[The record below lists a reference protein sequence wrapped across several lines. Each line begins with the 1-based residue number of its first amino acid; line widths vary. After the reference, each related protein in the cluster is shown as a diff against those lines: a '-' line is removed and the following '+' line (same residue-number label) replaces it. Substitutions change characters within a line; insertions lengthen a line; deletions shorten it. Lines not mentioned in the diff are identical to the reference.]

1 MLLGRRD
8 RPGLLRQLR
17 GWLWPRAGWR
27 RAGCYLL
34 ARLQRLPGSP
44 HAIAAGLAAGVAVG
58 LTPFL
63 GLHLVLALGLAY
75 LVGGNLLAAGL
86 GTLVSNPWTL
96 PLIWALTYRL
106 GCLLL
111 GRPPRALHLLADL
124 RPEALL
130 GEVGPLLWPMTVGAV
145 PLAAAAWA
153 ATYLLAVRAVAAA
166 REERRRRLERR
177 AAISPVRSPLGP
189 GG

>member
-1 MLLGRRD
+1 MILGRRD

-27 RAGCYLL
+27 RAGRYLL
-34 ARLQRLPGSP
+34 ARLQRLPGTP
-44 HAIAAGLAAGVAVG
+44 RAIAAGLATGVAVA

-96 PLIWALTYRL
+96 PLIWTVTYRL
-106 GCLLL
+106 GCLVL
-111 GRPPRALHLLADL
+111 GRPPHELHLLADL
-124 RPEALL
+124 RPGTLL
-130 GEVGPLLWPMTVGAV
+130 GEVGPLLWPMTVGAA
-145 PLAAAAWA
+145 PLAAAAWV
-153 ATYLLAVRAVAAA
+153 ATYFLTVRAVSAV
-166 REERRRRLERR
+166 REERRRRLERCAGR
-177 AAISPVRSPLGP
+177 LAHDLSRTG
-189 GG
+189 